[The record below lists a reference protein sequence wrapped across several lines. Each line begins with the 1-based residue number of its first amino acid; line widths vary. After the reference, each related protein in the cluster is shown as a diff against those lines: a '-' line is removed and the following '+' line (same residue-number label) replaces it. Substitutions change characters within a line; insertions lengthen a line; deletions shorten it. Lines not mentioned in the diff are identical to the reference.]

1 MLCTGLPAIVAR
13 NTLMG
18 SNPDSVVLPLVA
30 RIVKDVDS
38 ALCASSS
45 EGADFLILGS
55 GEDKQVGLLSDSLL
69 KSVKIPIFV
78 TCSSKREEL
87 QLLKS
92 GASGFVI
99 SLKDLRSSR
108 DVALRQC
115 LDGAYVVNHET
126 QNKNESILNDK
137 TLVETSDLPEK
148 NNSAGFI
155 KLEDKQKLIIE
166 MEKSVLGETI
176 EIIQKAAPLVI
187 FISNIW

>member
-1 MLCTGLPAIVAR
+1 MSPNAITGLPAIVAR

-30 RIVKDVDS
+30 RIVKDADS
-38 ALCASSS
+38 ALSASSS

-55 GEDKQVGLLSDSLL
+55 GEDKQVGLLVDSLL

-78 TCSSKREEL
+78 TCRSKGEAREEL

-99 SLKDLRSSR
+99 SLKDLRSAR

-115 LDGAYVVNHET
+115 LDEPYVVNHVTRNE
-126 QNKNESILNDK
+126 NESILNEK
-137 TLVETSDLPEK
+137 PFVENK
-148 NNSAGFI
+148 NSAGFI
-155 KLEDKQKLIIE
+155 KLEDKQKQIID
-166 MEKSVLGETI
+166 MEKSALRETI

-187 FISNIW
+187 FI